1 MVAIPK
7 FELKIYALSEMNYFQ
22 TKYFHNKDSSRFC
35 FVIPL
40 VLSTPFLNIATFL
53 IEFEWTRVKETGVRQ
68 SYQAFEEDIR
78 SILMGKLRV
87 DQSVSQNVNLTNVIG
102 LLCKYKHVNV

>member
-1 MVAIPK
+1 MEIWLPK

-22 TKYFHNKDSSRFC
+22 TKYFHKQDSSRFC

-40 VLSTPFLNIATFL
+40 VLIPFLIIATFL

-87 DQSVSQNVNLTNVIG
+87 DQIVSQNVNLANVIG